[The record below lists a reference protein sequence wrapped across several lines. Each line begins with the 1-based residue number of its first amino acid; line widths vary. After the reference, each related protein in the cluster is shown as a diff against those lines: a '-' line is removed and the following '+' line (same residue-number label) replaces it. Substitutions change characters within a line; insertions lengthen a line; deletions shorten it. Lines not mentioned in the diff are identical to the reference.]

1 MSVGTAE
8 YSIKNLNEKTDAEI
22 EDFLKKSKEE
32 LFNLRFQ
39 SATGQLENTSR
50 LKAVKH
56 DIARMYT
63 VLRERELGISQAP
76 EAAQAKSEAEEK

>member
-1 MSVGTAE
+1 MAVGTAD
-8 YSIKNLNEKTDAEI
+8 YSIKNLNEKTNAEI
-22 EDFLKKSKEE
+22 EGFLKKSKEE

-39 SATGQLENTSR
+39 HATGQLDNTAR

-63 VLRERELGISQAP
+63 VLRERELGITAEP
-76 EAAQAKSEAEEK
+76 AAETVKEK

>member
-1 MSVGTAE
+1 MANASE
-8 YSIKNLNEKTDAEI
+8 YSIKNLNEKTNAEI

-39 SATGQLENTSR
+39 NATGQLDNSSR
-50 LKAVKH
+50 IKTVKH

-63 VLRERELGISQAP
+63 VLRERELGITESPVQD
-76 EAAQAKSEAEEK
+76 